1 MPLYTRTG
9 DHGTTGTLAGRVP
22 KDDLQVAAMG
32 ALDTLHAY
40 LAVVF
45 EEGMRTPHLVPGLSK
60 ILQSDLPLVMH
71 DLLDLGTHVSAL
83 TPPHTSGSLWQY
95 WVMPPQD
102 PSTMVLRTPKY
113 LFTAKYMPVDT
124 MEDSIDAMEAST
136 PALSNF
142 ILHTGTALT
151 AYVHV
156 ARTSA
161 RAAEAAVVAFLH
173 QAEEVAE
180 HDQVLLTYLNRLSD
194 YLFALARLCTH
205 SQDGLETVHLC

>member
-9 DHGTTGTLAGRVP
+9 DHGTTGTLAGRVS
-22 KDDLQVAAMG
+22 KDGLQVAAMG
-32 ALDTLHAY
+32 ALDALHAY

-45 EEGMRTPHLVPGLSK
+45 EEGLRTPHLAPRLSNT
-60 ILQSDLPLVMH
+60 LQSGLPLVMH

-83 TPPHTSGSLWQY
+83 ELPPSTY
-95 WVMPPQD
+95 WGTFTER
-102 PSTMVLRTPKY
+102 TMVLRNPKY
-113 LFTAKYMPVDT
+113 LFTAKYMPVDV
-124 MEDSIDAMEAST
+124 MEDAIDAMEEST
-136 PALSNF
+136 PTLRSF
-142 ILHTGTALT
+142 ILHTGSPLT

-161 RAAEAAVVAFLH
+161 RAAEVAVVAYLN
-173 QAEEVAE
+173 QAEEVAG

-205 SQDGLETVHLC
+205 AQDGLETVHQT